1 MKIEI
6 KPYKV
11 GNINS
16 VIDFNI
22 RLKSGGTQLSFLE
35 SNIPNWLPKC
45 DDMKIFQESFL
56 ALENDSIVRG
66 AYMLKQ
72 QEFSF
77 KGDVVSIASYH
88 QPISEGIVNKKY
100 NSIGIRLIIDGLNR
114 QPLLFALGMGGY
126 DEQITKVLEAMRW
139 DIFSIPFYFKIVN
152 VQHFLRNL
160 TYFRNTKL
168 KRLLLDLIYVT
179 GLGLVSHKFVQFFF
193 KWARNNNKNVS
204 YVDVKQFSSWANDL
218 WDRCKNKYDMIAVR
232 DMSTLNILYPSN
244 SNRFI
249 RLLIKED
256 DNVIGWAVVLNTK
269 MVNHKQFGN
278 MRLGSIVDCLSLQ
291 EHAQTVVISITEYL
305 ENNGVDLIVSNQS
318 NDCWCSA
325 LKKTGFIK
333 GPSNFILA
341 TSKKLSRLMHTTK
354 INIGNIHLNRGDG
367 DGPINL

>member
-6 KPYKV
+6 KSYKV

-16 VIDFNI
+16 VIDFNL
-22 RLKSGGTQLSFLE
+22 RLKAGGTQLSFFE
-35 SNIPNWLPKC
+35 SNIPNWLPKL
-45 DDMKIFQESFL
+45 DDINIFQESFL

-77 KGDVVSIASYH
+77 RGDVISIASYH
-88 QPISEGIVNKKY
+88 KPISEGIVNKKY
-100 NSIGIRLIIDGLNR
+100 NSIGIRLIMDGLNR

-139 DIFSIPFYFKIVN
+139 DMISIPFYFKVVN
-152 VQHFLRNL
+152 VQCFLKNL

-168 KRLLLDLIYVT
+168 KRLLLDWIYVT
-179 GLGLVSHKFVQFFF
+179 GLGIVFHKLLKFFF
-193 KWARNNNKNVS
+193 KWSRNKNNNVS
-204 YVDVKQFSSWANDL
+204 YAEVKQFSSWANDL
-218 WDRCKNKYDMIAVR
+218 WERCKNEYDMIAVR
-232 DMSTLNILYPSN
+232 DMSILNILYPSN

-249 RLLIKED
+249 RLMIKED
-256 DNVIGWAVVLNTK
+256 NRVIGWAVVLNTK

-278 MRLGSIVDCLSLQ
+278 MRLGSIIDCLSLQ
-291 EHAQTVVISITEYL
+291 EHAQTVILSITEYL

-333 GPSNFILA
+333 GPSNFIFA

-354 INIGNIHLNRGDG
+354 INIGNMHLNRGDG